1 MPYSDLLM
9 TLIFI
14 KRACDRADA
23 GGDLCV
29 PPVSRGLSQGGCY
42 VH

>member
-14 KRACDRADA
+14 KHLCDRADA
-23 GGDLCV
+23 GGDLWV
-29 PPVSRGLSQGGCY
+29 PPAFRGLPRGGRY
-42 VH
+42 AD